1 MTALTPPMFS
11 IVIPTYNRAE
21 EVMAALG
28 SVLGQT
34 FTDWE
39 LIIVDD
45 GSTDETLQKLETI
58 GDQRIRVFS
67 IEHSERSTARNVG
80 IRQCTGSYICFLDSD
95 DLFLANHL
103 EILAQAIRARPG
115 LKVFRTGA
123 WLSMP
128 GSHAVKCLME
138 KTDDSE
144 PFPFECIQTFAF
156 ERNTIQKFK
165 FDTRYIGVEDL
176 YFLLQVGLQFEIY
189 SVSAWTVVYHNRA
202 PETNKQKLADYYKQ
216 KISCIDDILQWNQS
230 LILTYLQRHRSLASL
245 QLMKLCRTNPPCL
258 RSSLFLSFQSL
269 VRYPRPF
276 FSVLMQLFGRFNARA
291 M

>member
-1 MTALTPPMFS
+1 MKALTSPTFS
-11 IVIPTYNRAE
+11 IVIPTYNRAK
-21 EVMAALG
+21 EVMVAAE
-28 SVLGQT
+28 SVLKQT

-45 GSTDETLQKLETI
+45 GSTDETLQTLSAI
-58 GDQRIRVFS
+58 PDQRIRVFS
-67 IEHSERSTARNVG
+67 IKHSERSTARNVG

-95 DLFLANHL
+95 DLFLPNHL
-103 EILAQAIRARPG
+103 ETLAQAIRARPDR
-115 LKVFRTGA
+115 KVFRTGA
-123 WLSMP
+123 WLSIP
-128 GSHAVKCLME
+128 KSHTVRCYME

-156 ERNTIQKFK
+156 ERNTIQNIA
-165 FDTRYIGVEDL
+165 FDTRFIVGEDL
-176 YFLLQVGLQFEIY
+176 HFLLQVGLQTEIY

-202 PETNKQKLADYYKQ
+202 PETNKQKLVDYYKQ

-245 QLMKLCRTNPPCL
+245 QLMKLCRTNPTCL

-269 VRYPRPF
+269 IRYPGPF
-276 FSVLMQLFGRFNARA
+276 FSVLMQLFGKFNARA